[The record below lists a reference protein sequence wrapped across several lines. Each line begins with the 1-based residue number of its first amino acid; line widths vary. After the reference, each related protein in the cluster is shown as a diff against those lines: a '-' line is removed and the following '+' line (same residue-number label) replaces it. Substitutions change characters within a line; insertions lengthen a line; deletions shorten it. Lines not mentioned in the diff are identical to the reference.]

1 MQRGILRNVQWD
13 VPLIKLAV
21 YLLLDRARSTFV
33 SVATDAQ
40 FLYQLYVS
48 PNYFVINYSFILLY
62 HLYN

>member
-40 FLYQLYVS
+40 FLYLLYVS
-48 PNYFVINYSFILLY
+48 
-62 HLYN
+62 